1 MCHRDGCGLASNL
14 FLEPHIVACVAVLS
28 RYSRPPARFQ
38 VECANIASDWLG
50 KASQFSLEV
59 SWREQTEAKAG
70 RLRATLQSKP
80 LIEIAAVAL
89 GLLLAHRVVP
99 LGQLAVTEY
108 GERADYRSVSQSK
121 VLEIS
126 GTETVSELGRR
137 HQQKVA
143 QALANPFRWD
153 AYVMVNGLP
162 VQGPCAGRD
171 GHAGDGP
178 ALVDVSG
185 FL

>member
-1 MCHRDGCGLASNL
+1 VADRILRCAIEAIEAWHPHL
-14 FLEPHIVACVAVLS
+14 FLEPHVVACVAVLS
-28 RYSRPPARFQ
+28 RYSRSPARFQ
-38 VECANIASDWLG
+38 VECENLASRWLG
-50 KASQFSLEV
+50 KDSQFGLEV
-59 SWREQTEAKAG
+59 SWSEQTEAKAV

-80 LIEIAAVAL
+80 LVEIAAVAL

-108 GERADYRSVSQSK
+108 GQRADYRSLSQSK

-143 QALANPFRWD
+143 QALGNSS
-153 AYVMVNGLP
+153 
-162 VQGPCAGRD
+162 AGM
-171 GHAGDGP
+171 P
-178 ALVDVSG
+178 T
-185 FL
+185 